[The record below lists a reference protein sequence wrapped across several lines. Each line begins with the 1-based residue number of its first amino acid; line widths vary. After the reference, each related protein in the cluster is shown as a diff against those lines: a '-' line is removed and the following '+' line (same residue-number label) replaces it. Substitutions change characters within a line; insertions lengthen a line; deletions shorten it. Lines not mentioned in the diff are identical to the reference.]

1 MMTGIDKKTGLLT
14 RCRAKDTAH
23 CPYHR
28 AGSHDARGDADIQ
41 KFNEAIIARNN
52 AVDAPELRKTA
63 PATPSSSASR
73 ADDPLALHMSDRAIA
88 AATESMSTAM
98 SARVADGD
106 YDVDGTAPK
115 AATFAIDPRTSRYT
129 VTLRYD
135 SMPGQRDVERLKTN
149 VMAAGVGSA
158 FAGTDGV
165 VLSAPHVEEKGPWGE
180 HPADADDAGDDG
192 HDGATMVLVG
202 RVNTISREDARAQTI
217 VGIANA
223 TGFPRKTVS
232 SISGRVSRVST
243 GAAGEYSGLLW
254 KSGVPL
260 PVPTGAADEYRVR
273 LTYHGRPIRVSGKRK
288 ADAVRAALSAMA
300 DVEKQ
305 RTALIESRLAG

>member
-52 AVDAPELRKTA
+52 AADAPELRKNSGADTIA
-63 PATPSSSASR
+63 PTPTMLSR
-73 ADDPLALHMSDRAIA
+73 AGDPLALHISDQSIA

-98 SARVADGD
+98 SARVAGGD

-115 AATFAIDPRTSRYT
+115 SATFAIDPRTSRYT

-149 VMAAGVGSA
+149 VMAAGIGSA
-158 FAGTDGV
+158 FAGADGV

-180 HPADADDAGDDG
+180 PPAAADDAGDDG
-192 HDGATMVLVG
+192 HDGATVVLVG
-202 RVNTISREDARAQTI
+202 RVNTIGREDARATTI

-223 TGFPRKTVS
+223 TGFPRSTVRS
-232 SISGRVSRVST
+232 VSGRARRVY
-243 GAAGEYSGLLW
+243 AGN
-254 KSGVPL
+254 
-260 PVPTGAADEYRVR
+260 ADEYRVG
-273 LTYHGRPIRVSGKRK
+273 LTYRGRPIRVSGKRK

-305 RTALIESRLAG
+305 RTALIESRLAE